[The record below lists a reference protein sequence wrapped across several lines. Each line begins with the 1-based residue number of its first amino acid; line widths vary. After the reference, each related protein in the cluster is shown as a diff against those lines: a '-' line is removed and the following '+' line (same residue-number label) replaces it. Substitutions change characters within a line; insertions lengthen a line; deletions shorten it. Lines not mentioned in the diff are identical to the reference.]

1 MPMTPPN
8 ERRGAHADA
17 ATSQD
22 EQTTYLLRMQERLA
36 ELNTE
41 ARSIRAQLPGEYE
54 QDVESIQQQM
64 EFVGDRLAELNAG
77 STAIDEAV
85 DETFDAGW
93 AAYRDMSNEN
103 AGVMAGQENRVS
115 RTEMKFEQYDVTASS
130 NPLEPADLWD
140 DASVAELVRIYE
152 SGEARFG
159 VDPLANAAVE
169 QQQAAAPEAS
179 TPSWSTANMQGG
191 SASIEP
197 AWLEQRFADIA
208 QRIEQSLSEIRP
220 ESSLLKLGHRFD
232 QLEERMNSALDGVAT
247 RADVEELCRAELQ
260 VEEISAQLGQF
271 RAQLSRLD
279 TIDAHLGTLT
289 QQLSEE
295 KMMALFGNASSPA
308 IETARLDAVDA
319 QLASIA
325 EQLSDERFSE
335 LTARPATPMPDVE
348 DLAASA
354 AEQMAERFAS
364 HERWETQSRDLG
376 EVRGLV
382 ENLITERRIND
393 ENNASMLETMQQAI
407 IRVLE
412 RIDDMEVAQQA
423 TAPAMTPLEPESAP
437 VEAEAAQAGI
447 RIEND
452 DALSRLPVT
461 GPEPGPAMDAD
472 PTTSSEIETQPSSY
486 ESLTHPQPEPA
497 MEEEAAT
504 PPPGETQ
511 ESTFVSLT
519 HPQPESESSQGEAFA
534 GSDDEM
540 MYEPPPFLRSED
552 KPSYASTSNASQDEP
567 YTSPGSQPNSEGSPL
582 ASSAFF
588 GDTIES
594 ELGAESEEIGSRKP
608 VALSID
614 QMRQKLIADAHQAKL
629 RAESQR
635 DGKAGSER
643 PIGANNASQTAKAKQ
658 ASGRSSARISRRS
671 VLVAVLALLLI
682 VPAIY
687 FLMPRSSSDAD
698 GVPAPEAVHSI
709 PAPQGEAGPGARGPG
724 SGNGF
729 TPKQTNKVLPG
740 AGSKG
745 KIDKDAG
752 DQAPNANPARVDTAS
767 IPHGIMLLEQRE
779 PNSGEIERA
788 QQAQGMAFLSNQLGM
803 AAANVTPASLMQ
815 EYILAQHS
823 GPNGPNGQA
832 LTGVGSSLKLPPAT
846 VGPFSLRLAAAQGV
860 ASAQF
865 EVAARLAKGDVTEQN
880 LNAAAR
886 WYQRSASQGFA
897 MAQYRL
903 GTLYERGLGVKADL
917 ARAQIWYRRAAQQG
931 NLKAMHNLAVLRAGG
946 EGRTADYT
954 AAVQWFLQA
963 AERGLAD
970 SQYNLAMLYESGLGV
985 PHDIKQAYKWLVLAS
1000 KSGDVEA
1007 KRHLKI
1013 LGAQLNKTD
1022 RAEAQKLARSW
1033 RAKASDPMA
1042 NDARVAGR
1050 AWQNGG
1056 RRAARG

>member
-22 EQTTYLLRMQERLA
+22 EQATYLLRMHERLA
-36 ELNTE
+36 ELSTE
-41 ARSIRAQLPGEYE
+41 AGSIRAQLPHDYE

-64 EFVGDRLAELNAG
+64 EFLGDRLAELNAG
-77 STAIDEAV
+77 SAAIDEAAE
-85 DETFDAGW
+85 ETLDGGW
-93 AAYRDMSNEN
+93 AAYRDMTNEN
-103 AGVMAGQENRVS
+103 AGVMADQENRVS
-115 RTEMKFEQYDVTASS
+115 RTETKFEQYDVTASS

-140 DASVAELVRIYE
+140 EASVTELVRLYD
-152 SGEARFG
+152 SGEAHLG
-159 VDPLANAAVE
+159 AGPLANAAAE
-169 QQQAAAPEAS
+169 PQQSATPEAS
-179 TPSWSTANMQGG
+179 TPSWSTANKQGG
-191 SASIEP
+191 GASIDP

-208 QRIEQSLSEIRP
+208 QRIEQSLAEIRP

-247 RADVEELCRAELQ
+247 RADVEELCRAEVQ

-279 TIDAHLGTLT
+279 TIDTHLETLT

-295 KMMALFGNASSPA
+295 KMTALLGNASSPA
-308 IETARLDAVDA
+308 IDPARLDAVDA

-325 EQLSDERFSE
+325 EKLTDERFSE
-335 LTARPATPMPDVE
+335 LMARPATPMPDVE
-348 DLAASA
+348 DLAASV
-354 AEQMAERFAS
+354 AEKMAERSAN
-364 HERWETQSRDLG
+364 HERWETHSRDLG

-382 ENLITERRIND
+382 ENLMTERRIND

-407 IRVLE
+407 IRVLD
-412 RIDDMEVAQQA
+412 RIEGSEITQQFA
-423 TAPAMTPLEPESAP
+423 APTMMSSEPAP
-437 VEAEAAQAGI
+437 DEAEPALVGL
-447 RIEND
+447 RTEND
-452 DALSRLPVT
+452 DVPSHLPVT
-461 GPEPGPAMDAD
+461 RPEPGPAMAAERM
-472 PTTSSEIETQPSSY
+472 TSSEIETQPSSY
-486 ESLTHPQPEPA
+486 EPLTHPQPEPA
-497 MEEEAAT
+497 MEAEAAT
-504 PPPGETQ
+504 SSPSETQ

-519 HPQPESESSQGEAFA
+519 HPQPEPESSQGEASA
-534 GSDDEM
+534 DLDDEM

-552 KPSYASTSNASQDEP
+552 RPSHAAPANGRQDEP
-567 YTSPGSQPNSEGSPL
+567 YTSQWSQPVSEGSPL

-588 GDTIES
+588 GDTSES
-594 ELGAESEEIGSRKP
+594 ELGAESQEIGSSKP
-608 VALSID
+608 AALSID
-614 QMRQKLIADAHQAKL
+614 QMRQKFIAEAHRAKL
-629 RAESQR
+629 RAESQQE
-635 DGKAGSER
+635 GMAGSEN
-643 PIGANNASQTAKAKQ
+643 PIAANNAGQTAKTKR
-658 ASGRSSARISRRS
+658 ASSKLGGTTMPSASMSRRV
-671 VLVAVLALLLI
+671 VLVGVVVLLLI
-682 VPAIY
+682 VSAIF
-687 FLMPRSSSDAD
+687 FLMQRSSPDSA

-709 PAPQGEAGPGARGPG
+709 PDPQGEAG

-729 TPKQTNKVLPG
+729 APKQTNKVLPG
-740 AGSKG
+740 AGQKG
-745 KIDKDAG
+745 KADKDAG
-752 DQAPNANPARVDTAS
+752 DQAPNASPARVDTAS
-767 IPHGIMLLEQRE
+767 IPHGIMLLEHRE
-779 PNSGEIERA
+779 PNTDEIKRA
-788 QQAQGMAFLSNQLGM
+788 QQAQGMAFLSNQLGK

-815 EYILAQHS
+815 EYILAQHP
-823 GPNGPNGQA
+823 GPNRPNSQA
-832 LTGVGSSLKLPPAT
+832 LTGVGNSLKLPPAT
-846 VGPFSLRLAAAQGV
+846 IGPFSLRLAAAQGV

-931 NLKAMHNLAVLRAGG
+931 NLKAMHNLAVLSAGG

-963 AERGLAD
+963 AARGLAD

-985 PHDIKQAYKWLVLAS
+985 PHDMKQAYKWLVLAS

-1013 LGAQLNKTD
+1013 LSAQLNKTD
-1022 RAEAQKLARSW
+1022 RAEAEKLARSW
-1033 RAKASDPMA
+1033 RAKASDPMV

-1050 AWQNGG
+1050 AWQHSAQ
-1056 RRAARG
+1056 RAARG